1 MSGRVTRRWRQD
13 DQSLMVRMHHSREH
27 FALALRRTGF
37 PEAAEHALRV
47 LPDPANGDQIA
58 AFLAPYGITL
68 DELVSRMAG
77 TSQRDTPAVPGR
89 PSGLLAHAAPAGS
102 YPIDVPR
109 LHLHLPLKKR
119 SLRKLG
125 GDSVSPTRHE
135 PSQLAASSRSIGASS
150 CGLVM

>member
-68 DELVSRMAG
+68 DELVSRMG
-77 TSQRDTPAVPGR
+77 GHQSEGYSGR
-89 PSGLLAHAAPAGS
+89 
-102 YPIDVPR
+102 
-109 LHLHLPLKKR
+109 
-119 SLRKLG
+119 
-125 GDSVSPTRHE
+125 TR
-135 PSQLAASSRSIGASS
+135 ATIRTARSRSSG
-150 CGLVM
+150 G